1 MTTYDELTAIS
12 LKRAATLSE
21 TFRELGPAADREN
34 RFSYESI
41 DAFKSSGL
49 VPLVVPTEYGGDG
62 GDLWLC
68 SQVMTEL
75 SRGDSAIALAYNMHM
90 GLVGMMLGLFDEE
103 QKKYWFNRI
112 VNDGDIVFGPISEK
126 RAGFSGLADVKAVPQ
141 PEGGWRL
148 YGQKNWG
155 TLCEAA
161 DIIVT
166 VATITDAEGNMPEAY
181 EDWVDAEF
189 SFIAEFTVDRDTG
202 QGDGVRI
209 ERVWDAMGMHA
220 TGTQNIV
227 FDGFYIPENGR
238 GCEWRAGAFLTLEWF
253 VVLFAS
259 IYRGLGLRCFE
270 ESKALLA
277 KKTLGATFGAIA
289 AADVKVGQIGHIVDG
304 VGDMAVRCEIN
315 RRLIQQ
321 TCHDLSSGH
330 DDEHWTAEERFPFI
344 CIAKTEVAKNTLH
357 MTKEAMSMVGGMS
370 FRSGTIF
377 ERMYRDAAA
386 SMFQPLNAAQNR
398 AFLGEYYLMGDQL
411 AE

>member
-1 MTTYDELTAIS
+1 MADEKLTETS
-12 LKRAATLSE
+12 LERARALSE
-21 TFRELGPAADREN
+21 VFRELGPAADREN
-34 RFSYESI
+34 RFSHESI
-41 DAFKSSGL
+41 QAFKDSGL
-49 VPLVVPTEYGGDG
+49 TPLVIPKEYGGDG

-75 SRGDSAIALAYNMHM
+75 SRGDSAIALAYNMHF
-90 GLVGMMLGLFDEE
+90 GLVGMMLGLFDDE
-103 QKKYWFNRI
+103 QKKYWFGRI

-161 DIIVT
+161 DICVT
-166 VATITDAEGNMPEAY
+166 VATITDVEGNMPEAY
-181 EDWVDAEF
+181 EDWVDSEF
-189 SFIAEFTVDRDTG
+189 AFITEFKVDRETG
-202 QGDGVRI
+202 LGDGVRI

-227 FDGFYIPENGR
+227 FDGLYVPESGK
-238 GCEWRAGAFLTLEWF
+238 GSEWRAGAFLTLEWF
-253 VVLFAS
+253 VILFAS
-259 IYRGLGLRCFE
+259 IYRGLGIRCFE
-270 ESKALLA
+270 ESKELLA

-289 AADVKVGQIGHIVDG
+289 ASEVKVGAIGHIIDG
-304 VGDMAVRCEIN
+304 VGDMAIKCEIN

-321 TCHDLSSGH
+321 TCYDIATGW

-344 CIAKTEVAKNTLH
+344 CIAKTEVAKNVLH

-370 FRSGTIF
+370 FRRGMIF

-386 SMFQPLNAAQNR
+386 SMFQPLNAAQN
-398 AFLGEYYLMGDQL
+398 AAYLGEYYLMGDQL
-411 AE
+411 AD